1 MIGKIF
7 YQTKWCLCRYENSI
21 LDILHNTC
29 SAPRCILQ
37 SNISYNISSVIAAFE
52 DGSICFFDIRDATA
66 LFNVDEY
73 VADRFYAPNYFKTNR
88 IKSNGIKSIK
98 KIKKVT
104 FKNGVLKP
112 MLELSHIPKF
122 DVEIEGVVCKV
133 CFCIKKKSD
142 DFLCKMKYGTMLSNN
157 PNKITE
163 YCIEMCFDKSVD
175 IDNLN
180 LFIDRLYKLVQF
192 INMDYMALI
201 ESVEVE
207 TNNGPLLYFKQG
219 INYGQQPIVRYNYIA
234 NCKSIVQEL
243 SQKILSDKY
252 DMSFLSLIEKENYT
266 ANDYWVLAQSIEKN
280 VNMVDIDLQSPE
292 LTVEI
297 QFYINLKTVIK
308 QTMKAFEDMNGKIDK
323 DKKSFILSLIEI
335 PRFRQKIE
343 FLYERFNEFAKQSS
357 KYKELEDKDIKNLS
371 QQVNNARNTIHGQSD
386 LKFNKDIAKYGA
398 TLAVMSMYLYILDEC
413 GAENSTKFNFIQCAF
428 A

>member
-37 SNISYNISSVIAAFE
+37 SKISYNISSVIAAFE

-252 DMSFLSLIEKENYT
+252 DMSFLFGLKMSF
-266 ANDYWVLAQSIEKN
+266 VLTILD
-280 VNMVDIDLQSPE
+280 MLQREFP
-292 LTVEI
+292 
-297 QFYINLKTVIK
+297 YKY
-308 QTMKAFEDMNGKIDK
+308 
-323 DKKSFILSLIEI
+323 
-335 PRFRQKIE
+335 QKIKS
-343 FLYERFNEFAKQSS
+343 RS
-357 KYKELEDKDIKNLS
+357 I
-371 QQVNNARNTIHGQSD
+371 
-386 LKFNKDIAKYGA
+386 
-398 TLAVMSMYLYILDEC
+398 
-413 GAENSTKFNFIQCAF
+413 
-428 A
+428 